1 MCCRSMRHEC
11 LQLARQYGA
20 AFLQLYL
27 KCPLQVVL
35 ARNAART
42 EAYRVPRAVITR
54 MAEVIEEP
62 DGSKHAWE
70 MNTLVLD
77 SCNLDLA
84 SHADR

>member
-1 MCCRSMRHEC
+1 MRHEC
-11 LQLARQYGA
+11 LQLARQHGA

-27 KCPLQVVL
+27 KCPLQVAL
-35 ARNAART
+35 ARNAARR
-42 EAYRVPRAVITR
+42 EADRVPSAVITR

-70 MNTLVLD
+70 MNSLALD
-77 SCNLDLA
+77 SCHLDLA